1 MGSESTKKNK
11 NYYYIWID
19 AKIHNSENSKYAKE
33 LSNIYTN
40 ISFFTDINEAMK
52 YLQKIKFKLTYIIVS
67 GSLFA
72 EFISE
77 LKNLENRIST
87 VPKIIIFT
95 SESTKKK
102 ISSMKEIND
111 SFYDIGGLVVSFKE
125 IQSFLNKK
133 DFVKEL
139 DFIQPL
145 EREKIQTGGDFSFQI
160 VENKNELIGPIYL
173 TDLIIKPHKL
183 ENIIFDK
190 FLIDNYGEIMNEL
203 ICQIY
208 NADCPDSLRINE
220 K

>member
-19 AKIHNSENSKYAKE
+19 AKIQNSENSKYAKE
-33 LSNIYTN
+33 LSNIYAHT
-40 ISFFTDINEAMK
+40 SFFTDINEAMK
-52 YLQKIKFKLTYIIVS
+52 YLQEIKFKLTYIIVS
-67 GSLFA
+67 GSLFP
-72 EFISE
+72 EFICE

-95 SESTKKK
+95 SESTKKQ

-125 IQSFLNKK
+125 TQSFLDKN

-173 TDLIIKPHKL
+173 TDLIIKPH
-183 ENIIFDK
+183 N
-190 FLIDNYGEIMNEL
+190 
-203 ICQIY
+203 
-208 NADCPDSLRINE
+208 
-220 K
+220 